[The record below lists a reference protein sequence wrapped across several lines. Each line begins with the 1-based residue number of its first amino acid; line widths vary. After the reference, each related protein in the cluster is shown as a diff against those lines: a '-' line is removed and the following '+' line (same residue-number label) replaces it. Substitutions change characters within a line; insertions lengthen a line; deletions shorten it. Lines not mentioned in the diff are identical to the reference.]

1 MRRLLLAALA
11 AIACALGPS
20 EPNVSTAAQDGSG
33 RRVLF
38 VGNSLTYVND
48 LPLVVRA
55 LSRAALGDSALRVAM
70 VAFPDYSL
78 EDHWARGDAGRA
90 IAGSPGESRGW
101 DVVVLQ
107 QGPSALESS
116 RVLLLDYAKRFA
128 TAARA
133 AHATPAL
140 YAVWPTSDRP
150 QDFARSAESYRLAS
164 DSVQGLL
171 FPVGEAWQAAWRRDA
186 TLPLYASDGL
196 HPSAYGTYLAALVI
210 TGRLTGRSPL
220 GMPASVAIDGGGRL
234 EIPAAIASELQSAAA
249 EVLTAH

>member
-11 AIACALGPS
+11 AAACALGPS
-20 EPNVSTAAQDGSG
+20 EPNGSTVAQDGPG

-55 LSRAALGDSALRVAM
+55 LSRAALGDSALRVGM

-90 IAGSPGESRGW
+90 IAGAAW

-116 RVLLLDYAKRFA
+116 RVLLLDYVRRFA
-128 TAARA
+128 AAARA

-150 QDFARSAESYRLAS
+150 QDFARSAESYRLAA

-186 TLPLYASDGL
+186 SLPLYASDGL
-196 HPSAYGTYLAALVI
+196 HPSAYGTYLAGLVI
-210 TGRLTGRSPL
+210 TGRITGRSPL
-220 GMPASVAIDGGGRL
+220 GMPTSVAIDGGGRL
-234 EIPAAIASELQSAAA
+234 EIPAAIAATLQAAA
-249 EVLTAH
+249 ADVLAVR

>member
-1 MRRLLLAALA
+1 MIRLYLVALV

-20 EPNVSTAAQDGSG
+20 EPNVSTPAQDGPG

-90 IAGSPGESRGW
+90 IAGSSW

-116 RVLLLDYAKRFA
+116 RALLVDYAKRFA
-128 TAARA
+128 AAARA

-140 YAVWPTSDRP
+140 YAVWPTADRP
-150 QDFARSAESYRLAS
+150 QDFARSAESYRLAA

-196 HPSAYGTYLAALVI
+196 HPSTYGTYLAGLVI
-210 TGRLTGRSPL
+210 AGRLTGRSPS
-220 GMPASVAIDGGGRL
+220 GMPTSLAIDGGARL
-234 EIPAAIASELQSAAA
+234 EIPAAVAVTLQAAAA
-249 EVLTAH
+249 EVLGAR